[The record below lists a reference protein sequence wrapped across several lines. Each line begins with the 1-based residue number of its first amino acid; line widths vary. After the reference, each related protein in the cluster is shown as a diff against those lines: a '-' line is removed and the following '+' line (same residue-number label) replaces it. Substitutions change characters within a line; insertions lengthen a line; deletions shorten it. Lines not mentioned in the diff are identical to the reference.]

1 MRPRFRLKTKLVL
14 AISGMVTAVVVAFA
28 TIFIFQLVHQRLSDT
43 FENGDFVAHQIY
55 DATRQSLEM
64 DLSSTRVDM
73 QDPQAVR
80 DAYEEI
86 LQTDPGLNSLLQ
98 SIVGYSKP
106 IYDVAVADAQGRAL
120 LHTDPNVS
128 LKNQVLPARQDFR
141 QVANGGFRRQLEV
154 VYGPPQLYEIRVPL
168 ERGGLP
174 FGSVR
179 VGISTIFLKSELRP
193 QLDRALLLAAAAIF
207 ITLLLAAALSNLA
220 LRPLAII
227 GRRLDLMTEPGGEAE
242 TEAQREQEPDEVN
255 AVTTKINRLGRQMRD
270 VKEVFTALK
279 DNLDQIMANLQDGL
293 ILFTRD
299 ARAILVSAAVER
311 FLGIPRQQMLG
322 HNAGEFFTH
331 ETQIGRLVLDAF
343 MDHQPL
349 SPRDIETEDSRRIQ
363 IALDFIEE
371 GGERI
376 GALLTLRD
384 AESVR
389 RIESE
394 IELSHRLAAIGRL
407 ASGVGHEVKN
417 PINAIVVHLEVLR
430 QKLQQMDPDTRRH
443 MDVIASEIQR
453 LDRVV
458 QMLIDFTRPVEL
470 RLTDIDL
477 SRIVDEVLSLAS
489 PDAERH
495 GVRVIRQLAAETLPV
510 RVDADLLKQALLNVV
525 LNGVQA
531 MPQGG
536 NLEVAAR
543 RAGDREIVIEVRDQ
557 GAGIAPEIRDKV
569 FNLYFTTKK
578 AGTGIGLAMTYKVMQ
593 LHHGSVDFAPASPRG
608 TVFQLT
614 LPLQEQPAEAA
625 REFATHDSATV

>member
-193 QLDRALLLAAAAIF
+193 QLDRALLLAGTAIF

-220 LRPLAII
+220 LQPLAII

-443 MDVIASEIQR
+443 MDVIAT
-453 LDRVV
+453 
-458 QMLIDFTRPVEL
+458 TRRE
-470 RLTDIDL
+470 
-477 SRIVDEVLSLAS
+477 S
-489 PDAERH
+489 
-495 GVRVIRQLAAETLPV
+495 
-510 RVDADLLKQALLNVV
+510 
-525 LNGVQA
+525 
-531 MPQGG
+531 
-536 NLEVAAR
+536 R
-543 RAGDREIVIEVRDQ
+543 RADRFHP
-557 GAGIAPEIRDKV
+557 AGRAPPHR
-569 FNLYFTTKK
+569 
-578 AGTGIGLAMTYKVMQ
+578 
-593 LHHGSVDFAPASPRG
+593 HRSFAYC
-608 TVFQLT
+608 
-614 LPLQEQPAEAA
+614 
-625 REFATHDSATV
+625 

>member
-168 ERGGLP
+168 QRGGLP

-193 QLDRALLLAAAAIF
+193 QLDRALLLAGTAIF

-349 SPRDIETEDSRRIQ
+349 SPRDIETEDGRRIQ

-614 LPLQEQPAEAA
+614 LPLQEQPAEVA

>member
-193 QLDRALLLAAAAIF
+193 QLDRALLLAGTAIF

-343 MDHQPL
+343 MDHQAL
-349 SPRDIETEDSRRIQ
+349 SPRDIETEDGRRIQ

>member
-193 QLDRALLLAAAAIF
+193 QLDRALLLAGTAIF

-322 HNAGEFFTH
+322 HNAGEFFTG

-349 SPRDIETEDSRRIQ
+349 SPRDIETEDGRRIQ

-489 PDAERH
+489 PDAEPH

>member
-193 QLDRALLLAAAAIF
+193 QLDRALLLAGTAIF

-255 AVTTKINRLGRQMRD
+255 AVTSKINRLGRQMRD

-349 SPRDIETEDSRRIQ
+349 SPRDIETEDGRRIQ

>member
-193 QLDRALLLAAAAIF
+193 QLDRALLLAGTAIF

-279 DNLDQIMANLQDGL
+279 DNLDLILANLQDGL

-349 SPRDIETEDSRRIQ
+349 SPRDIETEDGRRIQ

>member
-193 QLDRALLLAAAAIF
+193 QLDRALLLAGTAIF

-220 LRPLAII
+220 LQPLAII

-349 SPRDIETEDSRRIQ
+349 SPRDIETEDGRRIQ

-543 RAGDREIVIEVRDQ
+543 RASDREIVIEVRDQ

>member
-193 QLDRALLLAAAAIF
+193 QLDRALLLAGTAIF

-227 GRRLDLMTEPGGEAE
+227 GRRLDLMTDPGGEAE
-242 TEAQREQEPDEVN
+242 TEAEREQEPDEVN

-343 MDHQPL
+343 MDHQAL
-349 SPRDIETEDSRRIQ
+349 SPRDIETEDGRRIQ

>member
-193 QLDRALLLAAAAIF
+193 QLDRALLLAGTAIF

-220 LRPLAII
+220 LQPLAII

-349 SPRDIETEDSRRIQ
+349 SPRDIETEDGRRIQ

-543 RAGDREIVIEVRDQ
+543 RTSDREIVIEVRDQ

>member
-168 ERGGLP
+168 QRGGLP

-193 QLDRALLLAAAAIF
+193 QLDRALLLASTAIF

-349 SPRDIETEDSRRIQ
+349 SPRDIETEDGRRIQ

-543 RAGDREIVIEVRDQ
+543 RASDREIVIEVRDQ

>member
-168 ERGGLP
+168 ERGGSP

-193 QLDRALLLAAAAIF
+193 QLDRALLLAGTAIF

-349 SPRDIETEDSRRIQ
+349 SPRDIETEDGRRIQ

>member
-193 QLDRALLLAAAAIF
+193 QLDRALLLAGTAIF

-227 GRRLDLMTEPGGEAE
+227 GRRLDLMTDPGVEAE
-242 TEAQREQEPDEVN
+242 TEAEREQEPDEVN

-349 SPRDIETEDSRRIQ
+349 SPRDIETEDGRRIQ

-477 SRIVDEVLSLAS
+477 SRVVDEVLSLAS

-543 RAGDREIVIEVRDQ
+543 RASDREIVIEVRDQ